1 MRRGLL
7 LLSVVV
13 LLGGCIAY
21 VVVQSHRSTAPREI
35 SLTALAQGIKRDDIS
50 QIQIGE
56 ADGLAT
62 TRSGETVHFTTQPG
76 ESVLKVLANLGA
88 TPDGLSRITYSVA
101 DPPAV
106 GLGVLATLLPL
117 VMFVGLALFAM
128 RRFATRG
135 GNPMQSF
142 GQTQARVA
150 DAARPGITFLDVA
163 GVDEPLQELQEVV
176 EFLKEPTKFAELG
189 ARIPR
194 GVLLVGPPGTGKT
207 LLARAVAGE
216 AGVPFFRISGSEF
229 VEMFVGVGASRVR
242 DLFDKAKS
250 NAPCIVFVDE
260 IDAVGRQRGA
270 GLGNANDEREQT
282 LNQILVEMDGFDDHA
297 GVIVIAAI
305 NRPDVLDPALLRPG
319 RFDRVVVVPTPD
331 VQGRQAILNV
341 HARGKPLGP
350 NVVVATLARQTPGF
364 SGADLANVL
373 NEAAILAARRN
384 KTSIAMEEIEGAI
397 DRVSAGPERRSHL
410 MSTRERELTA
420 YRQSGHAVVSRFLAH
435 HDPVHKIT
443 VIPRGLRTGITRF
456 LPIEDRL
463 YMTRSQFRDTVT
475 AALGGH
481 AAETLV
487 FGEASTGA
495 GADTER
501 ATHLVRRMVME
512 FGMSERLG
520 PVAFG
525 HKQQMIFLGRDVGE
539 QRDYSERVGEMIDE
553 EIRTVLDQSHAQASA
568 IIREHRAMLDRLATE
583 LLMRETLDAP
593 ALELI
598 FQAG

>member
-1 MRRGLL
+1 
-7 LLSVVV
+7 V
-13 LLGGCIAY
+13 
-21 VVVQSHRSTAPREI
+21 
-35 SLTALAQGIKRDDIS
+35 
-50 QIQIGE
+50 
-56 ADGLAT
+56 
-62 TRSGETVHFTTQPG
+62 
-76 ESVLKVLANLGA
+76 
-88 TPDGLSRITYSVA
+88 
-101 DPPAV
+101 
-106 GLGVLATLLPL
+106 
-117 VMFVGLALFAM
+117 FVGLALFAM
-128 RRFATRG
+128 RRFAIRS

-176 EFLKEPTKFAELG
+176 EFLKEPTKFVELG

-242 DLFDKAKS
+242 DLFDKAKK

-282 LNQILVEMDGFDDHA
+282 LNQILVEMDGFDDHG
-297 GVIVIAAI
+297 GVIVIAAT

-331 VQGRQAILNV
+331 VRGRQAILDV
-341 HARGKPLGP
+341 HARGKPLDSD
-350 NVVVATLARQTPGF
+350 VVVATLARQTPGF

-384 KTSIAMEEIEGAI
+384 KTSIAMQEIEEAV

-443 VIPRGLRTGITRF
+443 IIPRGLRTGLTRF
-456 LPIEDRL
+456 LPMEDRL
-463 YMTRSQFRDTVT
+463 YVTRSQFRDTVT

-481 AAETLV
+481 AAELLV

-495 GADTER
+495 GADIER
-501 ATHLVRRMVME
+501 ATDIVRRMVTE

-525 HKQQMIFLGRDVGE
+525 RKQQMIFLGRDIGE

-553 EIRTVLDQSHAQASA
+553 EIRTALDQAHARALV

-583 LLMRETLDAP
+583 LLARETLDAP

>member
-1 MRRGLL
+1 
-7 LLSVVV
+7 
-13 LLGGCIAY
+13 
-21 VVVQSHRSTAPREI
+21 
-35 SLTALAQGIKRDDIS
+35 
-50 QIQIGE
+50 
-56 ADGLAT
+56 
-62 TRSGETVHFTTQPG
+62 
-76 ESVLKVLANLGA
+76 
-88 TPDGLSRITYSVA
+88 
-101 DPPAV
+101 
-106 GLGVLATLLPL
+106 
-117 VMFVGLALFAM
+117 
-128 RRFATRG
+128 
-135 GNPMQSF
+135 
-142 GQTQARVA
+142 
-150 DAARPGITFLDVA
+150 
-163 GVDEPLQELQEVV
+163 
-176 EFLKEPTKFAELG
+176 
-189 ARIPR
+189 
-194 GVLLVGPPGTGKT
+194 
-207 LLARAVAGE
+207 
-216 AGVPFFRISGSEF
+216 
-229 VEMFVGVGASRVR
+229 
-242 DLFDKAKS
+242 
-250 NAPCIVFVDE
+250 
-260 IDAVGRQRGA
+260 
-270 GLGNANDEREQT
+270 
-282 LNQILVEMDGFDDHA
+282 
-297 GVIVIAAI
+297 
-305 NRPDVLDPALLRPG
+305 
-319 RFDRVVVVPTPD
+319 
-331 VQGRQAILNV
+331 
-341 HARGKPLGP
+341 
-350 NVVVATLARQTPGF
+350 VVVATLARQTPGF